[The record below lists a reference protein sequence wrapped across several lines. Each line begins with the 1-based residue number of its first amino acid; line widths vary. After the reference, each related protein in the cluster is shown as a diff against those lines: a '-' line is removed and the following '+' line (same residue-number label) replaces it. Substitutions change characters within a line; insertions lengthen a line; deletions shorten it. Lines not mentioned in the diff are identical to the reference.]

1 MKLLNPGCEEEILL
15 IMYALFIKDEKMI
28 NAVKQWLV
36 AIFATTIAD
45 NKHVSLLVD
54 TVLGQYKSACG

>member
-1 MKLLNPGCEEEILL
+1 
-15 IMYALFIKDEKMI
+15 MI

-36 AIFATTIAD
+36 AIFATSIAD
-45 NKHVSLLVD
+45 DKHVSLLVD